1 VYLRKLNLTVS
12 GVPLVDTKA
21 HPKYHQERRG
31 PDFIFTHSNTRVK
44 KDLREQIGKKPGKTL
59 RVEVIPSGFL
69 KEGKRQWKLECRKL
83 VEK

>member
-12 GVPLVDTKA
+12 GVPLVDTTA

-44 KDLREQIGKKPGKTL
+44 KDLREQIGKKLGKTL

-83 VEK
+83 EEK